1 MLKPRLIFSIAILP
15 FVIAI
20 VWFGEPWFPILVAG
34 WGSVAAWEFFRLVET
49 NKIPTLTYFGLV
61 WALLFML
68 SPYYNYGFTLPAL
81 LTSAIIFPLVYLL
94 FRRNKE
100 QAFAGWVW
108 TIAGILY
115 LGWLLS
121 YWVALRG
128 PIDVQLFE
136 STGKHLGRNFVFL
149 GLLVTFASDSAAYFI
164 GRKWG
169 KHHLAPAVSPKKT
182 WEGAVAGVLAAIII
196 SLLFK
201 LPTPLALPFS
211 YWQAIVLGIA
221 ISAFGQLGDL
231 AKSLFKRN
239 MGVKDSSK
247 LIPGHGGF
255 LDRIDSIAF
264 AGVVVYYYVILTGGL
279 LK

>member
-1 MLKPRLIFSIAILP
+1 MLKPRVIFSVIVIP
-15 FVIAI
+15 FVIAA

-34 WGSVAAWEFFRLVET
+34 WGSVAAWEFFHLVEK
-49 NKIPTLTYFGLV
+49 NKTPVLTYFGII

-68 SPYYNYGFTLPAL
+68 SPYYNHTFTLPAL
-81 LTSAIIFPLVYLL
+81 LSSAIILPLIYSL

-100 QAFAGWVW
+100 QAFTGWVW
-108 TIAGILY
+108 TVAGILY
-115 LGWLLS
+115 IGWLLS
-121 YWVALRG
+121 FWITLRG
-128 PIDVQLFE
+128 PLD
-136 STGKHLGRNFVFL
+136 GRNWVFL
-149 GLLVTFASDSAAYFI
+149 GLFITFASDSAAYLI

-169 KHHLAPAVSPKKT
+169 KHYLAPAVSPKKT
-182 WEGAVAGVLAAIII
+182 WEGAVAGVVAAIII

-201 LPTPLALPFS
+201 LPTPLALPFN

-221 ISAFGQLGDL
+221 VSVFGQLGDL

-239 MGVKDSSK
+239 MGVKDSSN

-264 AGVVVYYYVILTGGL
+264 AGVVVYYYVMISGGMF
-279 LK
+279 